1 MYKYI
6 KFTFFKKN
14 KVLIMYSKY
23 IYIYNNTKK

>member
-23 IYIYNNTKK
+23 IYNNTKK